1 MIKALILSILFCGT
15 ISAQKADTLRMLFL
29 GDIMQHKEQ
38 LQAAINHNSI
48 PGIKSP
54 SDPLSYDYSSYFS
67 QLKSYFDK
75 AHIVGANM
83 ETTFAPPPF
92 AGYPAF
98 RSPSSLAAECVK
110 SGINLM
116 FAANNHSADAG
127 SAGLRGSIETFENL
141 GVVYTGV
148 YRSAADEELLNPLII
163 EKQGFKIAFL
173 NYTYGTN
180 GIRTPIPFIIKRL
193 SSAEIERDLVL
204 AKRRSPDLICAAV
217 HWGDEYTTE
226 PSEYQLK
233 WERELY
239 SKGVD
244 IIIGSHPHVPQD
256 VAVYRDSAGKVSKI
270 TAYSLGNAI
279 SNMTAKNTR
288 IGVMLEI
295 AVTRDSTGKREIC
308 EPQKHLIWTV
318 RPTLK
323 GDNYSILPIKDYL
336 TNSQTK
342 GKLRE
347 HDLILNY
354 YKQFNKE

>member
-1 MIKALILSILFCGT
+1 MIKALILFTFFFGT
-15 ISAQKADTLRMLFL
+15 ISAQPADTLRMLFL

-38 LQAAINHNSI
+38 LEAAFNQTSL
-48 PGIKSP
+48 PGKKSP
-54 SDPLSYDYSSYFS
+54 AEPLSYDYSSYFS
-67 QLKSYFDK
+67 NLKSYFEK

-127 SAGLRGSIETFENL
+127 SAGLRGSIETYEQL
-141 GVVYTGV
+141 GVPYTGI
-148 YRSAADEELLNPLII
+148 YRSEADEELLNPLII
-163 EKQGFKIAFL
+163 EKHGFKIAFL

-180 GIRTPIPFIIKRL
+180 GIKTPLPFIIKRL
-193 SSAEIERDLVL
+193 TSDQVERDLAL
-204 AKRRSPDLICAAV
+204 AKSKSVDLICAAV
-217 HWGDEYTTE
+217 HWGDEYMTE
-226 PSEYQLK
+226 PGEYQQK

-239 SKGVD
+239 SNGVD

-295 AVTRDSTGKREIC
+295 AVTRDSAGKREIC

-323 GDNYSILPIKDYL
+323 GENYSILHIKDYL
-336 TNSQTK
+336 TNSPTI

-347 HDLILNY
+347 HDLIVNY

>member
-1 MIKALILSILFCGT
+1 MIKALILFILFSGT
-15 ISAQKADTLRMLFL
+15 ISAQRADTLRMLFL

-38 LQAAINHNSI
+38 LEAALIQTSI
-48 PGIKSP
+48 PGKRSP
-54 SDPLSYDYSSYFS
+54 AEPASYNYSSYFS
-67 QLKSYFDK
+67 HLKSYFEK
-75 AHIVGANM
+75 ADIVGANM

-98 RSPSSLAAECVK
+98 RSPGSLAAECVK

-127 SAGLRGSIETFENL
+127 SAGLRGSIETYEKL
-141 GVVYTGV
+141 EVPYTGI
-148 YRSAADEELLNPLII
+148 YRSGEDEELLNPLII
-163 EKQGFKIAFL
+163 EKRGFKIAFL

-180 GIRTPIPFIIKRL
+180 GIRTPLPFIIKRL
-193 SSAEIERDLVL
+193 TSAEVEKDLDL
-204 AKRRSPDLICAAV
+204 ARSKSVDLICAAV
-217 HWGDEYTTE
+217 HWGEEYMTE
-226 PSEYQLK
+226 PGEYQLK

-256 VAVYRDSAGKVSKI
+256 VAVYRDSAGKISKI

-323 GDNYSILPIKDYL
+323 GENYSILPIKDYL

>member
-1 MIKALILSILFCGT
+1 MIKALILFMLFSGAL
-15 ISAQKADTLRMLFL
+15 SAQRADTLRMLFL

-38 LQAAINHNSI
+38 LEAAFYWTNI
-48 PGIKSP
+48 PGKCSP
-54 SDPLSYDYSSYFS
+54 ADPTSYNYSSYFS
-67 QLKSYFDK
+67 HLKSYFEK
-75 AHIVGANM
+75 AHIVGVNM

-116 FAANNHSADAG
+116 FASNNHSADAG
-127 SAGLRGSIETFENL
+127 SAGLRGSIETYEKL
-141 GVVYTGV
+141 KVPYTGI

-163 EKQGFKIAFL
+163 EKQGFKIAFI

-180 GIRTPIPFIIKRL
+180 GIRTPLPFIIKRL
-193 SSAEIERDLVL
+193 TPAEVERDLAL
-204 AKRRSPDLICAAV
+204 LRSKSVDLICAAV
-217 HWGDEYTTE
+217 HWGEEYMSE
-226 PSEYQLK
+226 PGEYQLK
-233 WERELY
+233 WERELL

-256 VAVYRDSAGKVSKI
+256 VAIYRDSAGRVSKI

-288 IGVMLEI
+288 IGLMLEI

-308 EPQKHLIWTV
+308 EPQKHLIWTL
-318 RPTLK
+318 RPTSK
-323 GDNYSILPIKDYL
+323 GENYSILPIKDYL
-336 TNSQTK
+336 TNSQAK